1 MDDLSHMTPTWL
13 VILPPYRTAVLVSV
27 GFDKTWVLV
36 GKTMTTVANISAYNF
51 IQVHVCWS
59 YFLLI
64 NLGISHYA
72 VSMSVPNKIKIFF
85 VNFRT
90 YSINNDSYQGLIKFI
105 FKVIA
110 RDSFGVIEQIT
121 LIF

>member
-1 MDDLSHMTPTWL
+1 
-13 VILPPYRTAVLVSV
+13 
-27 GFDKTWVLV
+27 
-36 GKTMTTVANISAYNF
+36 
-51 IQVHVCWS
+51 
-59 YFLLI
+59 
-64 NLGISHYA
+64 
-72 VSMSVPNKIKIFF
+72 MSVPNKIKIFF